1 MIGMMRVLYGSN
13 HFTCD
18 VWIEVVVVWYLKQVR
33 SNLLETSM
41 VY

>member
-1 MIGMMRVLYGSN
+1 MRALNGSN

-18 VWIEVVVVWYLKQVR
+18 VWIEVAMVWYLKQVR

-41 VY
+41 MC